1 MTGSDCRAGKIA
13 NAKPGSRNDAEDHG
27 HEGHNRDRFDANFL
41 EANAISI
48 GVQADAACMKKS
60 GDHGNACGDSEWE
73 YCVAEEVHSDVLT
86 HRSEEH
92 TSELQSLMR
101 ISYAV
106 FCLKKK
112 TKPHRSCSR
121 LRGDMQTS
129 SRQPL
134 TDNNTQQ

>member
-13 NAKPGSRNDAEDHG
+13 NAKPGSRKDAEDHG

-73 YCVAEEVHSDVLT
+73 YC
-86 HRSEEH
+86 RSEARRVGKECVS
-92 TSELQSLMR
+92 T
-101 ISYAV
+101 
-106 FCLKKK
+106 C
-112 TKPHRSCSR
+112 RSGWWR
-121 LRGDMQTS
+121 Y
-129 SRQPL
+129 
-134 TDNNTQQ
+134 N

>member
-86 HRSEEH
+86 HGVSRDQPFPSI
-92 TSELQSLMR
+92 SGELAASPKH
-101 ISYAV
+101 V
-106 FCLKKK
+106 FHPLN
-112 TKPHRSCSR
+112 PEN
-121 LRGDMQTS
+121 GDE
-129 SRQPL
+129 L
-134 TDNNTQQ
+134 WII